1 MAGKV
6 VSIEIGYLVT
16 KVCEVDYQAKNPKV
30 YSSFSIPTSVNVLN
44 DGTVTVVPEFTE
56 RLRNALAKNK
66 IKSKQVIFTISSTK
80 IATRNVTIPFV
91 KEKQIIDVVKA
102 NAKDYFPVDITKYQL
117 GYSIQRIVGDG
128 KTKQYELLVLAAP
141 LGLVKSYYDLA
152 ADLKLEIVGLDYIGN
167 SLFQLLKD
175 DCAEGENLI
184 IKVDEGTSY
193 VMVIKNGAI
202 SFIRNISYGVLEALQ
217 EIMDSGKWGVATTPD
232 KALEIANKE
241 NVLGDEEIARA
252 LSQLNSSIA
261 RILDYYSSQNSNSD
275 FKKVYLTGI
284 GADFNGMDELLSEH
298 INKPVEL
305 VGSSGGIRYASLFN
319 KDDYNQYLPALGSTI
334 SPANL
339 KIDEVKKTDGSSGAV
354 SGGIDLIPIAIGVLI
369 LGLIAGGALTAFAFI
384 NNNKV
389 KAESRKLDREIENL
403 EGVVDIAREYQE
415 TKLEYNQVKSMYI
428 STQNKN
434 ESLLEFFDEMESKMP
449 SSICVTSFT
458 ADQEGVSVTM
468 KVNNKSE
475 AAAAIQQFRTFKSI
489 RPTSITAPTIS
500 TEFDEDEET
509 MLWVE
514 FTMSGKYRPV
524 YERIENMEG
533 EEEGDDL

>member
-44 DGTVTVVPEFTE
+44 DGTVTVIPEFTE

-252 LSQLNSSIA
+252 LAQLNSSIA

-284 GADFNGMDELLSEH
+284 GADFFGMDELLSEH

-305 VGSSGGIRYASLFN
+305 VGSSEGIGYASLFN

-339 KIDEVKKTDGSSGAV
+339 KIEEVKKTDGSSGAV
-354 SGGIDLIPIAIGVLI
+354 SGGIDLIPIAIVVLI

-384 NNNKV
+384 NNNKA
-389 KAESRKLDREIENL
+389 KAESKKLEREIENL